1 VVAQGTQHRAR
12 SGEQAVLAGG
22 RRQLGQPR
30 AEDETTLHVARH
42 EAVVLER
49 HRQPV
54 GGRSGQPGRP
64 DELGESGRAR
74 FQRRQDSGSLVQN
87 ADPA

>member
-1 VVAQGTQHRAR
+1 VVAQGAQHRPR

-30 AEDETTLHVARH
+30 AEDETPLHVARH

-49 HRQPV
+49 HREPV
-54 GGRSGQPGRP
+54 GRRSSQAGAG
-64 DELGESGRAR
+64 DELGESGGTG
-74 FQRRQDSGSLVQN
+74 FQRRQDSGSLVQD
-87 ADPA
+87 ADPT